1 MNEDTLQLTALL
13 AQAADGDASAAD
25 RLVEAI
31 YPTLRKLAHKQL
43 ASHRR
48 ETLCTT
54 DLAHEAYVRL
64 FGANGIARL
73 TGRGHLYAAAA
84 KAMRHVLVDYARRKN
99 ASKRGGAWQRV
110 SLDEGQLVAA
120 ALSNQMLTLDSSLNR
135 LKQAD
140 ERCHEVVELK
150 FFAGCSI
157 SEIADHLGLSEMT
170 VKRDWRKARAFLH
183 VEMEAN

>member
-1 MNEDTLQLTALL
+1 MAEDTPQLTVLL
-13 AQAADGDASAAD
+13 AQAADGDAGAAD
-25 RLVEAI
+25 RLVQAI
-31 YPTLRKLAHKQL
+31 YPTLRQIAHKQL
-43 ASHRR
+43 SSHRR

-99 ASKRGGAWQRV
+99 ANKRGGDWQRV

-120 ALSNQMLTLDSSLNR
+120 ALSSQMLALDSSLDR

-140 ERCHEVVELK
+140 QRCHEVVELK

-157 SEIADHLGLSEMT
+157 GEIADHLGLSEMT

-183 VEMEAN
+183 VELEAE